1 MPGSSRSGVRPAPSV
16 TLGFGMVIVSSILGA
31 ASFYPK
37 APADNAPWDVLYVT
51 AGVVVMLLLIVL
63 AATWMNARDARRS

>member
-1 MPGSSRSGVRPAPSV
+1 LA
-16 TLGFGMVIVSSILGA
+16 VIVSSILRA
-31 ASFYPK
+31 ASYYPK

-51 AGVVVMLLLIVL
+51 AGVVGMLLLIVL